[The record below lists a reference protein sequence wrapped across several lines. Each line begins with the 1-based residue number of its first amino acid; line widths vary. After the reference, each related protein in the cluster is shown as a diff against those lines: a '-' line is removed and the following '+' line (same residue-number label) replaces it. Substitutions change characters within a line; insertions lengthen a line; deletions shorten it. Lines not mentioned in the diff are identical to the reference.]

1 MASDLRQP
9 DRAVAFVIAH
19 RINHERPAAGC
30 YIGLKRLSNDTGFSE
45 RAVRASLRRLEGCG
59 IVVTEERFGRSSIF
73 TINLARLVERA
84 RPEPVRQF
92 RGPSKPKAGDH
103 LTPARGAALKS
114 DLTPAPQ
121 VLTPARGAA
130 LKSDLTPARGAPTP
144 APQVLTPARGA
155 APPARGAPVTGSGT
169 GLNRLLNPAP
179 TRAEPT
185 RETSAV
191 AIERRGAGNAR
202 KGKNRKPIPRAD
214 DADAL
219 ARYGADLGIPAKPG
233 EEAMDYRNRLFVA
246 LKKSGAIPHDPP
258 R

>member
-130 LKSDLTPARGAPTP
+130 
-144 APQVLTPARGA
+144 
-155 APPARGAPVTGSGT
+155 PPARGAPVTGSGT

>member
-103 LTPARGAALKS
+103 
-114 DLTPAPQ
+114 
-121 VLTPARGAA
+121 LTPARGAA